1 MPAKRIGYAGG
12 YRLAQRKIMQE
23 VITRVVFVPF
33 VEFTLGPPLKL
44 DFLWAGLCLV
54 GAVCF
59 IFRR

>member
-1 MPAKRIGYAGG
+1 
-12 YRLAQRKIMQE
+12 MQE

-33 VEFTLGPPLKL
+33 VVFTLGPPLKL
-44 DFLWAGLCLV
+44 DFLWAKLCLV